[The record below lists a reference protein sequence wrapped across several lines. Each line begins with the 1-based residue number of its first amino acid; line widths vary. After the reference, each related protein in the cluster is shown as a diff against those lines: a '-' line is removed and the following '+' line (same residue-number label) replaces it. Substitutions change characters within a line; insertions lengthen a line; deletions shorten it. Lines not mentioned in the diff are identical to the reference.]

1 MKLRSGRTIS
11 APIQTATT
19 NPHCAK
25 RNSVASADTHSVK
38 QNGLVSLAHFQRKC
52 DGFLRNP
59 NQSEAEPNHSTKL
72 NVGWQ
77 SKTAIQP
84 LKETVYDYIVRRNG
98 IINEVK
104 LHLFQL
110 TLIKNLDEQLI
121 QIDKICSAFIAE
133 FDYLMK
139 YKFEPTKRFIQLIHS
154 KTLEWMNQYP
164 SRRDLLFKLHDMT
177 HI

>member
-11 APIQTATT
+11 TPVISSAD
-19 NPHCAK
+19 PHCAK
-25 RNSVASADTHSVK
+25 S
-38 QNGLVSLAHFQRKC
+38 NGSVSLAHFQ
-52 DGFLRNP
+52 
-59 NQSEAEPNHSTKL
+59 SEAEQGSVPLPASVRAEARTR
-72 NVGWQ
+72 
-77 SKTAIQP
+77 QP
-84 LKETVYDYIVRRNG
+84 LVETVYDYIVRRNG

-121 QIDKICSAFIAE
+121 QIDKICSTFTTE

-139 YKFEPTKRFIQLIHS
+139 YTFEPTKRFIQLIHS
-154 KTLEWMNQYP
+154 KTLEWVNQYP

>member
-1 MKLRSGRTIS
+1 MKLRSGRIIS
-11 APIQTATT
+11 VAV
-19 NPHCAK
+19 PHCAK
-25 RNSVASADTHSVK
+25 SNSVASADPHSVK
-38 QNGLVSLAHFQRKC
+38 QNGLVSLAHSAK
-52 DGFLRNP
+52 
-59 NQSEAEPNHSTKL
+59 SEMRANLSVSL
-72 NVGWQ
+72 AQ
-77 SKTAIQP
+77 KTAIQP
-84 LKETVYDYIVRRNG
+84 LVETVYDYIVRRNG

-110 TLIKNLDEQLI
+110 TLIKNLGEQLI
-121 QIDKICSAFIAE
+121 QIDKICSTFTAE

>member
-11 APIQTATT
+11 AAD
-19 NPHCAK
+19 PHCAK
-25 RNSVASADTHSVK
+25 SNDSVRASAV
-38 QNGLVSLAHFQRKC
+38 
-52 DGFLRNP
+52 
-59 NQSEAEPNHSTKL
+59 
-72 NVGWQ
+72 
-77 SKTAIQP
+77 
-84 LKETVYDYIVRRNG
+84 ETVYDYIVRRNC
-98 IINEVK
+98 IINEIK

-121 QIDKICSAFIAE
+121 QIDKICSTFTAE

>member
-11 APIQTATT
+11 TPVI
-19 NPHCAK
+19 
-25 RNSVASADTHSVK
+25 ASADPHSVK

-52 DGFLRNP
+52 
-59 NQSEAEPNHSTKL
+59 E
-72 NVGWQ
+72 
-77 SKTAIQP
+77 QP
-84 LKETVYDYIVRRNG
+84 LVETVYDYIVRRNG

-121 QIDKICSAFIAE
+121 QIDKICSIFTKE